1 MGWEEI
7 AADKKKR
14 IDESIPKEWRVEVK
28 DQNGSFMDLP
38 ASSGLL
44 SSDELEIT
52 NSSAVDLV
60 AKLARG
66 QLKSVDVTVAF
77 CKRAALAH
85 QAIKLNLAL
94 EFFPDMALAQAKELD
109 KYYEEHK
116 KPVGPLHGLP
126 ISLKD
131 QLRVKGLETSM
142 GYVSWVGKYDEEDS
156 VLTALLRKAG
166 AVFYIKTSVPQS
178 LMVCETVN
186 NIIGR
191 TLNPRNKNWSC
202 GGSSG
207 GEGANIGFRGGI
219 IGVGTDIG
227 EKGVS

>member
-60 AKLARG
+60 AKLASG
-66 QLKSVDVTVAF
+66 QLKSVDVTLAF

-85 QAIKLNLAL
+85 QAVGHSRRKQYDHDGLTR
-94 EFFPDMALAQAKELD
+94 DQAEPRTGVLPRD
-109 KYYEEHK
+109 GT
-116 KPVGPLHGLP
+116 GPSQGAG
-126 ISLKD
+126 
-131 QLRVKGLETSM
+131 Q
-142 GYVSWVGKYDEEDS
+142 
-156 VLTALLRKAG
+156 VL
-166 AVFYIKTSVPQS
+166 
-178 LMVCETVN
+178 
-186 NIIGR
+186 
-191 TLNPRNKNWSC
+191 
-202 GGSSG
+202 
-207 GEGANIGFRGGI
+207 
-219 IGVGTDIG
+219 
-227 EKGVS
+227 

>member
-28 DQNGSFMDLP
+28 DQNGSFMNLP

-60 AKLARG
+60 AKLASG
-66 QLKSVDVTVAF
+66 QLKSVDVTLAF

-85 QAIKLNLAL
+85 QALNLAL

-116 KPVGPLHGLP
+116 KP
-126 ISLKD
+126 
-131 QLRVKGLETSM
+131 
-142 GYVSWVGKYDEEDS
+142 
-156 VLTALLRKAG
+156 
-166 AVFYIKTSVPQS
+166 
-178 LMVCETVN
+178 
-186 NIIGR
+186 
-191 TLNPRNKNWSC
+191 
-202 GGSSG
+202 
-207 GEGANIGFRGGI
+207 
-219 IGVGTDIG
+219 
-227 EKGVS
+227 